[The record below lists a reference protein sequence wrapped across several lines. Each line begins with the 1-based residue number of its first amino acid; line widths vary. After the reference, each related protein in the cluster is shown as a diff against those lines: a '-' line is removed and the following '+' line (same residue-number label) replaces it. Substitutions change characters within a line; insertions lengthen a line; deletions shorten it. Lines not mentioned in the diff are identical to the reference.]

1 MIKVEGYKAF
11 HGDMKVTP
19 KNPQFP
25 PFVIKDKDFLYKPD
39 YDCWYGDGR
48 SFMADTCEPIEYG
61 AVVESV
67 QTFDDIKNTND
78 AIEALM
84 SCTSVEQVSM
94 TLDRVDHYIYNYDF
108 DRLDG
113 NKLCLNIF
121 FDDEMGDL
129 TTRTIEYDFEV
140 SDEDFDTLL
149 FI

>member
-61 AVVESV
+61 AVVESF

-84 SCTSVEQVSM
+84 MCNSLEQVRM
-94 TLDRVDHYIYNYDF
+94 TLDRVDRYIYNYDF

-129 TTRTIEYDFEV
+129 TTKTIEYDFEV

>member
-1 MIKVEGYKAF
+1 MIKVEGYMAF
-11 HGDMKVTP
+11 HGDMKITP
-19 KNPQFP
+19 KNPAFK

-48 SFMADTCEPIEYG
+48 SFMADTCEPFEGGI
-61 AVVESV
+61 VEESF
-67 QTFDDIKNTND
+67 QTFEDIKNTND

-84 SCTSVEQVSM
+84 ECSSLEQVTM
-94 TLDRVDHYIYNYDF
+94 TLDRVDRYIYNYDF
-108 DRLDG
+108 DRDDD

-129 TTRTIEYDFEV
+129 TTRTIEYDFVV